1 MEHYVHVQVMGE
13 LTSVKLMPVSG
24 KLPPRCEA
32 TVKVEV
38 EGEDNQELAVTAYG
52 EKAEQLAAVEEKTPL
67 LLKGDLK
74 RVTWE
79 TGEFKKRERQVLV
92 VTQIDRFRKKRE
104 VKL

>member
-24 KLPPRCEA
+24 NLPPRCEA
-32 TVKVEV
+32 VIKVDDE
-38 EGEDNQELAVTAYG
+38 EFAVTAYDNL
-52 EKAEQLAAVEEKTPL
+52 AEELAAVEEKTPL

-79 TGEFKKRERQVLV
+79 TGEFKKRERMVVV
-92 VTQIDRFRKKRE
+92 VTQIVRFRKKRE